1 MEKFD
6 AKGFVDKKI
15 REIKNTVR
23 DKKAICALSG
33 GVDSS
38 VVAVLAYRAIGKNL
52 RCFFL
57 DDGLMREN
65 EADEVKE
72 DFSKLGIDA
81 EVRDVADEFFAALKG
96 KEDPE
101 EKRKAFRNIFY
112 TILGRIVQE
121 SGAKFMFQGTI
132 APDIKETAGGIK
144 SQHNVLE
151 QIGLDPQDW
160 GLEKVMEPLIEL
172 YKPEVRMV
180 AKELGLPESRYD
192 RMPFCG
198 PGLSARVLG
207 EVTPERVETLRK
219 ATAIVEEELKD
230 TGAFQYLAVLF
241 KDMAT
246 GMTVDKKRRFG
257 QIIAVRCVESK
268 DAVTAGVTKLGWDK
282 LERLQKRICSEVPGV
297 VKVVYDITPKPPSTI
312 EYI

>member
-1 MEKFD
+1 MDFN
-6 AKGFVDKKI
+6 AKSFVDQKVA
-15 REIKNTVR
+15 EIKSAVG

-38 VVAVLAYRAIGKNL
+38 VVAVLAHRAVGSNL
-52 RCFFL
+52 KCFFL
-57 DDGLMREN
+57 QDGLMREGEPEWVKTTFAN
-65 EADEVKE
+65 VGINVEVM
-72 DFSKLGIDA
+72 
-81 EVRDVADEFFAALKG
+81 DVADEFFAALKG

-112 TILGRIVQE
+112 TVLGRIVKQ

-132 APDIKETAGGIK
+132 AADIKETVGGVK

-151 QIGLDPQDW
+151 QIGLDTKSW

-172 YKPEVRMV
+172 YKPEVRIV
-180 AKELGLPESRYD
+180 AKEVGLPESVYG

-207 EVTPERVETLRK
+207 EVTPEKVSTLRK
-219 ATAIVEEELKD
+219 ATAIVEHELKD

-241 KDMAT
+241 KDQAT
-246 GMTVDKKRRFG
+246 GITPDGKRRFG
-257 QIIAVRCVESK
+257 QIIAVRCVESR

-282 LERLQKRICSEVPGV
+282 LERMQQRICAEVPGV
-297 VKVVYDITPKPPSTI
+297 VKVVYDLTPKPPSTI